1 MFEVNL
7 ILGFKDLQTNLQLFA
22 NGFQYD
28 FEDSELNW
36 FLMTIE
42 IKCRNGYGL
51 DYEEGEKAGR
61 GWCRRWC
68 PQSQITGLL

>member
-1 MFEVNL
+1 M
-7 ILGFKDLQTNLQLFA
+7 QLFA

-42 IKCRNGYGL
+42 IKCRNGYGV
-51 DYEEGEKAGR
+51 DYEIEKELIKEILS
-61 GWCRRWC
+61 CRV
-68 PQSQITGLL
+68 TGHYCTVEL